1 MRKYLLAAALAVL
14 AGSSALAATHHTRAV
29 RNDPAKSAYDYVTP
43 SSDIVGSTG
52 VLGAGAN
59 PVTQSRQLE
68 DNQANF
74 GD

>member
-14 AGSSALAATHHTRAV
+14 AGSPAFAASHHNRAV

-43 SSDIVGSTG
+43 NSDIVGSTG
-52 VLGAGAN
+52 ATGASQIN
-59 PVTQSRQLE
+59 QSRQLE

-74 GD
+74 GE